1 MCLSG
6 ASNGHWFLRV
16 AILARSGTASEKAA
30 LLQNNPSPLL
40 DEHPRRKKDKKK
52 GEIKND
58 NFVLYNSLAE
68 PACLAALRSAAAC
81 VSGIVLEAGVQKQQG
96 AEDKQAI
103 RDSLN
108 TATVASTVEGC
119 EDPRSN
125 RAINPPC
132 TSWSRHLSAA
142 RRTTPRHRLSA
153 TSHIRVTVRRRFPTP
168 YTYITGLIGSQGS
181 LRSDKISWWSVAG
194 D

>member
-1 MCLSG
+1 M
-6 ASNGHWFLRV
+6 
-16 AILARSGTASEKAA
+16 
-30 LLQNNPSPLL
+30 
-40 DEHPRRKKDKKK
+40 
-52 GEIKND
+52 
-58 NFVLYNSLAE
+58 AE

-119 EDPRSN
+119 EDLCSN
-125 RAINPPC
+125 RAINPPR

-142 RRTTPRHRLSA
+142 RRTTPRRRLSA
-153 TSHIRVTVRRRFPTP
+153 TSHIRGAGLSHFQTP
-168 YTYITGLIGSQGS
+168 CTYITALIGSQGTGRFS
-181 LRSDKISWWSVAG
+181 GSRRHPRAVAG
-194 D
+194 RVIGRGRARLHLGKTWSQITTAFTRTLVFKFVQVNGTDFRNWDKPLSHFPGQFCNL